1 MWVLQGDPR
10 ERQEPQLWVQKW
22 GMPSLWCYYH
32 PRFFWHP
39 FHNVWLSISAC
50 CPTPFFT
57 SARWA
62 LQAND
67 LQGLCISVQGFGL
80 GFGGEVLHGGGLMQ
94 SEIPSGLDQEC
105 ALGKSWYQWD
115 PMKLHLPRGSRCG
128 SNRVATLQRG
138 SHLWPWQY
146 PLFGVAAH
154 TFGRGNIHLLLPLY
168 PLFVVAGQVFWSM
181 WCVAGAALG
190 LHWSHI
196 NWGSC

>member
-94 SEIPSGLDQEC
+94 SEIPSGLDQDVLWGKADINEIPWSFTC
-105 ALGKSWYQWD
+105 LGAA
-115 PMKLHLPRGSRCG
+115 G
-128 SNRVATLQRG
+128 VAVIGLQRCN
-138 SHLWPWQY
+138 
-146 PLFGVAAH
+146 VAH
-154 TFGRGNIHLLLPLY
+154 TFGRGSIHFLVWQLTPLA
-168 PLFVVAGQVFWSM
+168 VAISTYCCRCIHFSLWQVRCFGP
-181 WCVAGAALG
+181 CGV
-190 LHWSHI
+190 
-196 NWGSC
+196 